1 MATRRPKSHGPNTIP
16 MPLSIHRGK
25 HPELAAWIDTLPL
38 GAGATRVRTVLDEM
52 MRLGLLL
59 PGGRL
64 GAIGTDAQQQSL
76 MAQNS
81 ILRDRM
87 QELEVENAMLKRRLS
102 QLQPELFDPAAR
114 PNKDVTTGGMPLPG
128 NSTDSAAEARD
139 QEAPTG
145 TQGGAPV
152 VHSEAPQGRPV
163 DRQTAMNWAGGLRPG
178 ANRPG
183 GGR

>member
-38 GAGATRVRTVLDEM
+38 GAGATRVRNVLDEM

-102 QLQPELFDPAAR
+102 QSQPELFDPAQRTEKGLDAGGISR
-114 PNKDVTTGGMPLPG
+114 QEDTPDVNLQGKVAPVGG
-128 NSTDSAAEARD
+128 
-139 QEAPTG
+139 
-145 TQGGAPV
+145 QGGGSTEHADDA
-152 VHSEAPQGRPV
+152 HGRPV
-163 DRQTAMNWAGGLRPG
+163 DRQTAMSWAGGLRPG
-178 ANRPG
+178 SNRPG
-183 GGR
+183 GTR

>member
-38 GAGATRVRTVLDEM
+38 GAGATRVRNVLDEM

-102 QLQPELFDPAAR
+102 QLQPELFDPTAGPQTDTASSTKPLHGNR
-114 PNKDVTTGGMPLPG
+114 TDVMTQGPEATAGG
-128 NSTDSAAEARD
+128 E
-139 QEAPTG
+139 
-145 TQGGAPV
+145 GGAPADLAGT
-152 VHSEAPQGRPV
+152 SQGRPV
-163 DRQTAMNWAGGLRPG
+163 DRQTAMSWAGGLRPG
-178 ANRPG
+178 TNRPG

>member
-102 QLQPELFDPAAR
+102 QLQPELFDPAAAGQTAIAS
-114 PNKDVTTGGMPLPG
+114 PNATAADSSPG
-128 NSTDSAAEARD
+128 VIARGQHADTAGEGAASSDPAS
-139 QEAPTG
+139 G
-145 TQGGAPV
+145 
-152 VHSEAPQGRPV
+152 SQGRPV
-163 DRQTAMNWAGGLRPG
+163 DRQTAMSWAGGLRPG

>member
-38 GAGATRVRTVLDEM
+38 GAGATRVRNVLDEM

-102 QLQPELFDPAAR
+102 QLQPELFNSVAQAK
-114 PNKDVTTGGMPLPG
+114 KDLDEGSVTLPG
-128 NSTDSAAEARD
+128 NGPDSVMQTQDAPAE
-139 QEAPTG
+139 G
-145 TQGGAPV
+145 QGGPPAG
-152 VHSEAPQGRPV
+152 HSDASQGRPV
-163 DRQTAMNWAGGLRPG
+163 DRQTAMSWAGGLRPG
-178 ANRPG
+178 VNRPG
-183 GGR
+183 GNR